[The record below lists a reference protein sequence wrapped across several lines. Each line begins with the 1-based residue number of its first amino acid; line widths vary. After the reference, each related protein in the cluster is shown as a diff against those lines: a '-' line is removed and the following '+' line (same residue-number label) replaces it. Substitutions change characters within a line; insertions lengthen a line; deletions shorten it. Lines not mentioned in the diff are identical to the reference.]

1 MCTSSIK
8 AYHMLYAPIAPRVW
22 TSRYSLLKYAYC
34 LHSMLMF
41 YKENVARWRRKLN
54 SYCGAFSFSFL
65 IIWQVEHRPSVIIFY
80 NVFFYDVYA
89 AVGGSQCLARKQLH
103 SDRSDFVVL
112 QIEHS
117 AWCICQTCFKKFY
130 VRNHEWFIGAFLMCT
145 VFNAMLQNKHKL
157 YLIFQF
163 AILMV

>member
-89 AVGGSQCLARKQLH
+89 AVGGSQCLTRKQLH
-103 SDRSDFVVL
+103 SDRSDFIVPQIKHSVL
-112 QIEHS
+112 GSHKH
-117 AWCICQTCFKKFY
+117 QTRRF
-130 VRNHEWFIGAFLMCT
+130 
-145 VFNAMLQNKHKL
+145 
-157 YLIFQF
+157 
-163 AILMV
+163 